1 MTSRSE
7 PGAAGRR
14 RRRVVAA
21 AILLVCTAAA
31 AGCGD
36 GRAPDGHGPREAAA
50 AFLQRLASGDVRGM
64 CRSLSANASAELA
77 NDFGGVTCAESA
89 AAAADYVAAR
99 DDLRRA
105 VAGVRILPNIDVPLS
120 PAPYRAGATTTA
132 LRLVVDDP
140 VLHSRQAFDVALRRD
155 AGRWQVDAGMQ
166 ALFTL
171 VRAPAFGDG

>member
-1 MTSRSE
+1 
-7 PGAAGRR
+7 
-14 RRRVVAA
+14 VLV
-21 AILLVCTAAA
+21 LVCAWSVG
-31 AGCGD
+31 GCG
-36 GRAPDGHGPREAAA
+36 GAPARDAQGPREAAA
-50 AFLQRLASGDVRGM
+50 AFLQRLADGDVRGM

-77 NDFGGVTCAESA
+77 RDFGGVTCAESA
-89 AAAADYVAAR
+89 TAAAHYVASR

-155 AGRWQVDAGMQ
+155 GGRWHVNAGMQ